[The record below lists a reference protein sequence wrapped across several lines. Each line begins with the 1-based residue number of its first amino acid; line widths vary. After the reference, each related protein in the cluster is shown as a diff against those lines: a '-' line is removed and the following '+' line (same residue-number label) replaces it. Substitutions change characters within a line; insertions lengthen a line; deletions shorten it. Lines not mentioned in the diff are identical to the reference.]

1 MNDFLQM
8 KKLLLLVESIQD
20 LDGTDLVSEDVYIE
34 TFINECI
41 AFNRTLC
48 ESNVYITE
56 GIVDNLKSTAKK
68 ISKTLEKA
76 KDVPADAIRKMHI
89 NVWSKIQD
97 QLDKDQQNKI
107 IEFARKNAKYAKPAL
122 MIAIIGASLL
132 GAEATMAG
140 EVVDSLD
147 SLSGTDVQAVADVAT
162 TKPELP
168 SDFADKF
175 LRHVESEWKR
185 VNRKIALNGTV
196 LSFEQVIE
204 VAEQETNVDV
214 REFINWIVKQKNMN
228 VSTATEEVTRFL
240 TDGTRAWAQS

>member
-1 MNDFLQM
+1 M
-8 KKLLLLVESIQD
+8 
-20 LDGTDLVSEDVYIE
+20 
-34 TFINECI
+34 
-41 AFNRTLC
+41 
-48 ESNVYITE
+48 
-56 GIVDNLKSTAKK
+56 
-68 ISKTLEKA
+68 
-76 KDVPADAIRKMHI
+76 
-89 NVWSKIQD
+89 
-97 QLDKDQQNKI
+97 DKDQQNKI